1 MKNTSLDLARMLHT
15 AAWAWLSYLFLLA
28 CIDLY
33 SYPLHTIRI
42 WLPYYWVNGAIAL
55 VFLGCSYWSW
65 LQDTLKKYYVPLM
78 LFIIAGL
85 PIIASRLWGT
95 PFPLGP
101 MSNIEGLTLRLLP
114 VLFIG
119 LVIVA
124 WQYAL
129 PMIVFFALGTAVLEI
144 GLMQI
149 NPPAEANA
157 PHALLFISLVRSA
170 SFLVVGYFVN
180 RLVDQLKTQQTQL
193 AQANTR
199 LVHYANT
206 VEQLSVSRER
216 NRLARELHD
225 TLAHTLSGLSVQ
237 LETAKAYWDVEP
249 ETSKNILVESLEST
263 RSGLDETRRA
273 LKALRASPIEDLGL
287 LLGLEKLA
295 QSAAERGR
303 LNLALSLP
311 DQFPSLSPDVEQSI
325 YRIAQEAL
333 ENVLHHANAEN
344 LQVQVKALDGE
355 IQLRIEDDGV
365 GFDLKQNPKMGHYGL
380 TGMREHA
387 LFVGANLEV
396 SSQPNQGTRIQLTV
410 KGI

>member
-1 MKNTSLDLARMLHT
+1 MKNTSLDLARMLHI
-15 AAWAWLSYLFLLA
+15 AAWVWLSYLFLLA

-33 SYPLHTIRI
+33 SYPLHTIPI

-65 LQDTLKKYYVPLM
+65 LQNTLKEYYVPLM

-85 PIIASRLWGT
+85 PIIASRLWST

-124 WQYAL
+124 WQYTLSA
-129 PMIVFFALGTAVLEI
+129 IVLFAAGTAVLEI
-144 GLMQI
+144 GLVQI

-157 PHALLFISLVRSA
+157 THALLFISLVRSA

-199 LVHYANT
+199 LVHYAST

-237 LETAKAYWDVEP
+237 LETAKAYWDVDS
-249 ETSKNILVESLEST
+249 ETARNLLVDSLEAT

-311 DQFPSLSPDVEQSI
+311 NQLSSLSPDVEQSI

-333 ENVLHHANAEN
+333 ENIIHHANAEN
-344 LQVQVKALDGE
+344 LQVQLNALDGE
-355 IQLRIEDDGV
+355 IHLRIEDDGL
-365 GFDLKQNPKMGHYGL
+365 GFDLKQNPEGGHYGL
-380 TGMREHA
+380 AGMRERA
-387 LFVGANLEV
+387 QLMGANLEV
-396 SSQPNQGTRIQLTV
+396 SSRPNQGTRIQLTI